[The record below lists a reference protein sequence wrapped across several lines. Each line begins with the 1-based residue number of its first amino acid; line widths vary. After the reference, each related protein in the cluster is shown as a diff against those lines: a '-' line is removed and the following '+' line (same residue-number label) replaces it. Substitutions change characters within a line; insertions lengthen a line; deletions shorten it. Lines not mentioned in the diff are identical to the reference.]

1 MADFLVRHGL
11 NPDKVV
17 RFSITITQVLDV
29 PQHRPPEELLTEYP
43 RLEGDEVWILEIG
56 TYELDKD
63 TGEEIPTEKI
73 NLTSLSDVDQA
84 IQDTIEY
91 MCRFIEWDPL
101 KSDAQP
107 PYVYWYLPN
116 DDGEIEINWTP
127 DRDEQEAIVTD
138 VPITTQVYF
147 KIRDSLPAAGIDYS
161 SVNVVFTTWH
171 SENNLPIEFDI
182 TSEVELSGSPYDL
195 QIYWNPPLRA
205 WTDDYGG

>member
-17 RFSITITQVLDV
+17 RFSITLTQVLDT
-29 PQHRPPEELLTEYP
+29 QYDPPEELLTEYP

-56 TYELDKD
+56 TYELDTNGD
-63 TGEEIPTEKI
+63 EIPTRKI
-73 NLTSLSDVDQA
+73 HLATLSDVDRE
-84 IQDTIEY
+84 IQETVED
-91 MCRFIEWDPL
+91 MCQLIDWDPI
-101 KSDAQP
+101 KTDAQP

-116 DDGEIEINWTP
+116 NDGEIEINWTP
-127 DRDEQEAIVTD
+127 DRDEQYADVTD

-182 TSEVELSGSPYDL
+182 TSEVELSGSPYDI
-195 QIYWNPPLRA
+195 QIRWNTPLRA
-205 WTDDYGG
+205 WTDEYGG

>member
-17 RFSITITQVLDV
+17 RFSITLTQVLDV

-56 TYELDKD
+56 TYELDTNGD
-63 TGEEIPTEKI
+63 EIPTRKI
-73 NLTSLSDVDQA
+73 NLTSLSDVDRE
-84 IQDTIEY
+84 IQETVED
-91 MCRFIEWDPL
+91 MCQLIEWDPL

-116 DDGEIEINWTP
+116 DGEIDPGNE
-127 DRDEQEAIVTD
+127 VTVED
-138 VPITTQVYF
+138 VAITTQVYF
-147 KIRDSLPAAGIDYS
+147 KIRDSLPATGIDYS
-161 SVNVVFTTWH
+161 SVDVELEVYAPDGTPFQ
-171 SENNLPIEFDI
+171 FDI

-195 QIYWNPPLRA
+195 QLYWHPPIRV
-205 WTDDYGG
+205 WDEYGG